1 MIPAPHAPSAPWR
14 APWIVLGLLTAV
26 QLGIGAWR
34 AGVMLREGLAAG
46 VRPLGPS
53 PGLGADLLMCGLL
66 ALAAW
71 WWLPLHASGADG
83 PRRAAAWALRFLLVA
98 WGLAIAHYAWGLA
111 LGRLTPSLTWP
122 VLVFYFVG
130 GAWVRRAP
138 VSAAPTPPPD
148 PALTAPPSP
157 APRRHPALWLAL
169 ACYGAQV
176 PHIFFPYHYTDAQQ
190 IWACRAFKF
199 AERGALTGVF
209 DCLDPVRPPLHS
221 LILWLGVGDPTF
233 QGRLLP
239 LLLFGAFALLFYQLL
254 RRVAPRLAP
263 WGLVWLLATDHVFK
277 GQVSAYAGVPV
288 MIAIAAAIAV
298 ASDDGALVSSRGLG
312 LAMGAVAG
320 ATIALIRRD
329 GLPEFLV
336 AMAVLIWTARERRD
350 LRLWLPLAGAA
361 AGYLSWT
368 LRPAALEA
376 PVGFAPTLGVLPPLP
391 QWAPAPVPAPLAMTR
406 LAYGVQGQVFS
417 HYGYGAFAWAWVIVV
432 IWAARSVPRTGTD
445 LARRLGLAGLAGWV
459 GTYAVYAALTFLGQ
473 PQMSTLFVIR
483 TGFGRHLVHFFPLC
497 LLHATATA
505 ERLLWGR
512 APPAQRGA

>member
-1 MIPAPHAPSAPWR
+1 
-14 APWIVLGLLTAV
+14 
-26 QLGIGAWR
+26 
-34 AGVMLREGLAAG
+34 MLNITNGD
-46 VRPLGPS
+46 V
-53 PGLGADLLMCGLL
+53 
-66 ALAAW
+66 
-71 WWLPLHASGADG
+71 
-83 PRRAAAWALRFLLVA
+83 
-98 WGLAIAHYAWGLA
+98 
-111 LGRLTPSLTWP
+111 
-122 VLVFYFVG
+122 
-130 GAWVRRAP
+130 
-138 VSAAPTPPPD
+138 TPPTATVNPNP
-148 PALTAPPSP
+148 PAGSTSTNV
-157 APRRHPALWLAL
+157 
-169 ACYGAQV
+169 YSFTV
-176 PHIFFPYHYTDAQQ
+176 TYTDAQQ

-263 WGLVWLLATDHVFK
+263 WGLVWLLATDQVFK

-445 LARRLGLAGLAGWV
+445 LARRLGLAGLALMRPDGETRKLHLLYGAIIGLQILQIV
-459 GTYAVYAALTFLGQ
+459 VYNLTFTQAQGRFLFPVIGPIALLVCAGLGE
-473 PQMSTLFVIR
+473 I
-483 TGFGRHLVHFFPLC
+483 GRRCGATSFPASWRYLLVVALAAGNLC
-497 LLHATATA
+497 LL
-505 ERLLWGR
+505 RFIVV
-512 APPAQRGA
+512 PAYPAG

>member
-1 MIPAPHAPSAPWR
+1 M
-14 APWIVLGLLTAV
+14 
-26 QLGIGAWR
+26 
-34 AGVMLREGLAAG
+34 
-46 VRPLGPS
+46 
-53 PGLGADLLMCGLL
+53 
-66 ALAAW
+66 
-71 WWLPLHASGADG
+71 
-83 PRRAAAWALRFLLVA
+83 
-98 WGLAIAHYAWGLA
+98 
-111 LGRLTPSLTWP
+111 
-122 VLVFYFVG
+122 
-130 GAWVRRAP
+130 
-138 VSAAPTPPPD
+138 
-148 PALTAPPSP
+148 
-157 APRRHPALWLAL
+157 WLAL
-169 ACYGAQV
+169 ALYLAEV
-176 PHIFFPYHYTDAQQ
+176 PHLVFPYHYTDAQQ

-239 LLLFGAFALLFYQLL
+239 LMLFGALALLFYHLL

-277 GQVSAYAGVPV
+277 GQISAYAGVPV

-298 ASDDGALVSSRGLG
+298 ATDDGVLVSSRRLA

-320 ATIALIRRD
+320 AIIPLVRRD

-336 AMAVLIWTARERRD
+336 AMGVLIWMARERRD
-350 LRLWLPLAGAA
+350 LRLWLPLLGAA

-368 LRPAALEA
+368 LRPAGLEA
-376 PVGFAPTLGVLPPLP
+376 PPAFAPTLGVLPPIP
-391 QWAPAPVPAPLAMTR
+391 QWAPAPVPAPLAMGR

-432 IWAARSVPRTGTD
+432 IWAARSAPRTGIE
-445 LARRLGLAGLAGWV
+445 LARRLGVAGLAGWV
-459 GTYAVYAALTFLGQ
+459 ATTAVYAVLTFLGQ

-505 ERLLWGR
+505 ERLFGSS
-512 APPAQRGA
+512 APSLPQRGA